1 MERRRDDQTAPGE
14 HTVASAPSGFCPAA
28 ATRDWS
34 RRVHR
39 RACMQLVRQQRI
51 EVSLSPPA
59 TTSPRRANVIL
70 SRGERAHFRLSW
82 TARLSRNA
90 RAFASGQVT
99 IKLFGLPED
108 VAKSM
113 GHKQA

>member
-14 HTVASAPSGFCPAA
+14 HTVASAPSGFCPAGQ
-28 ATRDWS
+28 

-59 TTSPRRANVIL
+59 ATSPRRANVIL

-99 IKLFGLPED
+99 IKLFGIPED